1 MPDFDHRTGA
11 QTPVM
16 QVLLLIVTA
25 AVGAL
30 ATWLFKLDERQ
41 FIIIRDAPTRQEI
54 QQLRADLTGRLDRID
69 VRLTEA
75 LEQRRPLSRP

>member
-1 MPDFDHRTGA
+1 MSDFDHRTGA

-30 ATWLFKLDERQ
+30 AT
-41 FIIIRDAPTRQEI
+41 
-54 QQLRADLTGRLDRID
+54 
-69 VRLTEA
+69 
-75 LEQRRPLSRP
+75 

>member
-1 MPDFDHRTGA
+1 MSDFDHRTGA

-30 ATWLFKLDERQ
+30 TTWMFRVDDRLYGV
-41 FIIIRDAPTRQEI
+41 IRDAPTRQEI